1 MSGSSTDTI
10 SGKDMES
17 TEHVVLLYLNQTK
30 RMDMKISIDI
40 TGIANCVVRDGNG
53 NLLPFVWTRQSVCNE
68 FENATLLT
76 RDALQKHLQTFIDD
90 HSGRKR

>member
-1 MSGSSTDTI
+1 MLGVGTNYTDEAHQ
-10 SGKDMES
+10 SDNMENI
-17 TEHVVLLYLNQTK
+17 VLLHLNQIK
-30 RMDMKISIDI
+30 RIDMKVSIDI

-76 RDALQKHLQTFIDD
+76 REALQKHHTKLY
-90 HSGRKR
+90 